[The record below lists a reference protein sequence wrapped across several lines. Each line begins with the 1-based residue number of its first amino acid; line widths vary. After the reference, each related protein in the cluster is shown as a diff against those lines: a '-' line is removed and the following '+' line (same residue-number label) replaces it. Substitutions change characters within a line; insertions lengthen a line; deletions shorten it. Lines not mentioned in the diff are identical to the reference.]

1 MNNNNNMFW
10 IYNIDIL
17 WKNNNYLHL
26 LPLEDMNKQEKYNAV
41 TRLLI
46 YHIILLLIL
55 KLDHRYIY
63 LDIILI
69 ITIVYINITDN
80 KNIKYLN
87 STIDD
92 PYVNNEN
99 KINYYNQKQM
109 MNNFTFDAN
118 YNSYDIM
125 NNNYNDRNYYSTNN
139 KFDIYKYKNTNKN
152 CKYDNND
159 CMIYSDL
166 RYY

>member
-69 ITIVYINITDN
+69 ITIVYINLTDN

>member
-1 MNNNNNMFW
+1 MFW

-26 LPLEDMNKQEKYNAV
+26 LPLEDMKKQEKYNAV

-99 KINYYNQKQM
+99 KINFYNQKQM